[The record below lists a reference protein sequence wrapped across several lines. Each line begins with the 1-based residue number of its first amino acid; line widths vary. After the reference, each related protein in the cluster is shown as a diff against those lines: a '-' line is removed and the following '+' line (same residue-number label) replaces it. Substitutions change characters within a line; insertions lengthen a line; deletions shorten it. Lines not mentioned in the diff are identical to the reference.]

1 MKYNYPIKY
10 TSMPIKSSDGL
21 LIGHIVSKCYVI
33 YEVFENSLNGIVEK
47 YYEVLFPFNV
57 NEKEVERV
65 KVLSSSNKE
74 TVFKVFD
81 DFKSAKEYVEQM
93 NKDLFS
99 KAIICANFDI
109 LNIISQSFDFHLIE
123 KKINEESDDLVVG
136 RVSKEQRVILEDEQI
151 LLITDYSLY
160 DVLSNFKKVPYRV
173 FNISQEDFNR
183 IKSKESNDLDLSDAR
198 LFIRNN
204 PKNNQT
210 LIYDY
215 EDSKE
220 VKFYFQNEQLV
231 RTSTDS
237 TIENPSSEKKF
248 YTMESLEDLVES
260 YIATLANPEDT
271 DVLFNGK
278 KYFIKKNK

>member
-10 TSMPIKSSDGL
+10 TAMPIKSSDGL

-33 YEVFENSLNGIVEK
+33 KEVCENSLDGNIEK
-47 YYEVLFPFNV
+47 YYEVLFPFEV
-57 NEKEVERV
+57 NEKEVKRI
-65 KVLSSSNKE
+65 KALSSGNKV

-109 LNIISQSFDFHLIE
+109 LNIISQSFDFHSIE
-123 KKINEESDDLVVG
+123 KKINEESYDLVVG
-136 RVSKEQRVILEDEQI
+136 RVPKEQRVILEDKQI
-151 LLITDYSLY
+151 LSIADYSLY
-160 DVLSNFKKVPYRV
+160 DVLSNFKKNSYRV
-173 FNISQEDFNR
+173 FNISQEEYNR
-183 IKSKESNDLDLSDAR
+183 IKITQESSDLKDAR
-198 LFIRNN
+198 LFIRNI
-204 PKNNQT
+204 PKNNQA

-220 VKFYFQNEQLV
+220 VKFYFQNEELV
-231 RTSTDS
+231 RTSADS
-237 TIENPSSEKKF
+237 TMEDPSSEKKF

>member
-10 TSMPIKSSDGL
+10 TAMPIKSSDGL

-33 YEVFENSLNGIVEK
+33 KEVCENSLDGNIEK
-47 YYEVLFPFNV
+47 YYEVLFPFEV
-57 NEKEVERV
+57 NEKEVKRI
-65 KVLSSSNKE
+65 KALSSGNKE

-81 DFKSAKEYVEQM
+81 DFKSAKENVEQM

-109 LNIISQSFDFHLIE
+109 LNIISQSFDFYSIE
-123 KKINEESDDLVVG
+123 KKINEESYDLVVG
-136 RVSKEQRVILEDEQI
+136 RVPKEQKVILEDKQI
-151 LLITDYSLY
+151 LSIADYSLY
-160 DVLSNFKKVPYRV
+160 DVLSNFKKNSYKV
-173 FNISQEDFNR
+173 FNISQEEYNR
-183 IKSKESNDLDLSDAR
+183 IKITQESSDLKDAR
-198 LFIRNN
+198 LFIINN
-204 PKNNQT
+204 PKNNQA

-220 VKFYFQNEQLV
+220 VKFYFQNDQLV
-231 RTSTDS
+231 RTSADS
-237 TIENPSSEKKF
+237 TMEDPSSEKKF

>member
-10 TSMPIKSSDGL
+10 TAMPIKSSDGL

-33 YEVFENSLNGIVEK
+33 KEVCENSLNGNVEK

-74 TVFKVFD
+74 TVSMVFD

-109 LNIISQSFDFHLIE
+109 LNIISQSFDFHSIE
-123 KKINEESDDLVVG
+123 KKINEESYDLVVG
-136 RVSKEQRVILEDEQI
+136 RVPKEQRVILEDKQI
-151 LLITDYSLY
+151 LSIADYSLY
-160 DVLSNFKKVPYRV
+160 DVLSNFKKNSYRV

-204 PKNNQT
+204 PKNNQA

-215 EDSKE
+215 ENSKE
-220 VKFYFQNEQLV
+220 VKFYFQNEELV
-231 RTSTDS
+231 RTSVDS
-237 TIENPSSEKKF
+237 TMENPSSEKKF
-248 YTMESLEDLVES
+248 YTMESLDDLVES

>member
-10 TSMPIKSSDGL
+10 TAMPIKSSDGL

-33 YEVFENSLNGIVEK
+33 KEVCENSLDGNIEK
-47 YYEVLFPFNV
+47 YYEVLFPFEV
-57 NEKEVERV
+57 NEKEVKRI
-65 KVLSSSNKE
+65 KALSSDNKE

-109 LNIISQSFDFHLIE
+109 LNIISQSFDFHSIE
-123 KKINEESDDLVVG
+123 KKINEESYDLVVG
-136 RVSKEQRVILEDEQI
+136 RVPKEQRVILEDKQI
-151 LLITDYSLY
+151 LSIADYSLY
-160 DVLSNFKKVPYRV
+160 DVLSNFKKNSYRV
-173 FNISQEDFNR
+173 FNISQEEYNR
-183 IKSKESNDLDLSDAR
+183 IKITQESSDLKDAR

-204 PKNNQT
+204 PKNNQA

-220 VKFYFQNEQLV
+220 VKFYFQNDQLV
-231 RTSTDS
+231 RTSADS
-237 TIENPSSEKKF
+237 TMEDPSSEKKF